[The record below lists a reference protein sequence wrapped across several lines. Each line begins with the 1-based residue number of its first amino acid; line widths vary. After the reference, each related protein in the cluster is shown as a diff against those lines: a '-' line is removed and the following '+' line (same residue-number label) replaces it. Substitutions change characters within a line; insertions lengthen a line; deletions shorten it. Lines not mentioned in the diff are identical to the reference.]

1 MDHSTFCFTAADTDG
16 TYWFKITF
24 KNVNCIERVIWFPGG
39 DVPVGNWTCTDSQC
53 GDCEG
58 EYCGQFTVSVE
69 GAVSGLTPVSDCK
82 FGDTVR
88 IDRHS
93 NNGFYVHELVVIQK
107 QGIRQRVAGELTP
120 EGAEQSATKEDD
132 EEQYGAGN
140 AIDMDLETW
149 SYTLAA
155 SDGTSWLKMTLDKVR
170 CIEKGIWHTN
180 TGQPLHTWTCTDS
193 HCNNCEGSKCSDFT
207 LTVSSDGAA
216 SDFPSFT
223 DCKYGDSVKLEG
235 VEGFAVRELAIIGK
249 QEADCTTHDSTWS
262 NVVTVPALPVVHG
275 TTLTLNC
282 PGGYTNLGGNTATC
296 LYGQV
301 VPTNQSPNCRAAR
314 ELVANEIKPASA
326 EQSATHQDYV
336 AGNAIDMVLGTWTYT
351 LADSDGF
358 FWLKIN
364 LANVRCIKQV
374 IWLGASGAPVA
385 TWNCQE
391 TGCSSCE
398 GPYCSQYSLIVSTEG
413 VESDPSPASDCDNKY
428 GDTVMIK
435 TGSLF
440 YVHEL
445 VVVGKPEPECTTH
458 DSTWSNVVTVPA
470 LPVVHGTTMTLN
482 CPGGYTNLGGNTAT
496 CLYGQVLPTNQPPNC
511 RVIRERVA
519 NEIIPDSVEQS
530 ATGNNNFAGNAI
542 DLDLGSHSRSIAGSD
557 GRTWL
562 KITLDKVN
570 CVKQV
575 IRYYNDG
582 TPILTWTCNG
592 NNCSYCKGKG
602 NCESFILKV
611 STKGAEY
618 GLPPVSVCR
627 YGDTVELE
635 RVVDNELTVVEI
647 AVIGEQEADCTTH
660 DSTWSNVVTVPAL
673 PVVHG
678 TTLTLNCPGGY
689 TNLGG
694 NTATCLYGQVVPTN
708 QPPNCRGKK
717 SL

>member
-1 MDHSTFCFTAADTDG
+1 MDYNTFCFTAADTDG

-69 GAVSGLTPVSDCK
+69 GAVSGLTPISDCK

-180 TGQPLHTWTCTDS
+180 TGQSLHTWTCTDS

-249 QEADCTTHDSTWS
+249 Q
-262 NVVTVPALPVVHG
+262 
-275 TTLTLNC
+275 
-282 PGGYTNLGGNTATC
+282 
-296 LYGQV
+296 
-301 VPTNQSPNCRAAR
+301 AAR

-391 TGCSSCE
+391 AGCSSCE
-398 GPYCSQYSLIVSTEG
+398 GPYCSQYSLIVSTERA
-413 VESDPSPASDCDNKY
+413 ESDPSPASDCENKY

-445 VVVGKPEPECTTH
+445 VVVGKP
-458 DSTWSNVVTVPA
+458 
-470 LPVVHGTTMTLN
+470 
-482 CPGGYTNLGGNTAT
+482 
-496 CLYGQVLPTNQPPNC
+496 
-511 RVIRERVA
+511 VIRERVA

-542 DLDLGSHSRSIAGSD
+542 DLDLGSQSRSIAGSD

-602 NCESFILKV
+602 NCEGFILKV
-611 STKGAEY
+611 STEGAEY
-618 GLPPVSVCR
+618 GLPPLSVC
-627 YGDTVELE
+627 
-635 RVVDNELTVVEI
+635 NMEI
-647 AVIGEQEADCTTH
+647 L
-660 DSTWSNVVTVPAL
+660 SS
-673 PVVHG
+673 
-678 TTLTLNCPGGY
+678 
-689 TNLGG
+689 
-694 NTATCLYGQVVPTN
+694 
-708 QPPNCRGKK
+708 
-717 SL
+717 